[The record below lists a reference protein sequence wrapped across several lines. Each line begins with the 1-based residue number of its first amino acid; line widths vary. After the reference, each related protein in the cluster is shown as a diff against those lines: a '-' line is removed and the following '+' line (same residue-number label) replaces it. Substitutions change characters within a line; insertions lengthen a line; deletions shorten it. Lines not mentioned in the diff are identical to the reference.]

1 MPLFSTL
8 CNVSI
13 ATVPATC
20 FMNTLRIYEK
30 NTYWTVSS
38 LSFMG
43 RSINYW
49 TRTSSLL
56 VNKPQFL
63 LKFWSNRVFRIY
75 HNTINNLKLNVI
87 HYSQNWL
94 SLLLQALASVKPWT
108 YTIFFIH
115 FSCATHPSGLTL
127 ILLLLFSEDKFSC
140 HHLST
145 LGYWFNVLIINLL
158 RYFAEFTVVQHLQ
171 ESCIWW

>member
-8 CNVSI
+8 CNASI
-13 ATVPATC
+13 ATVPEPC

-30 NTYWTVSS
+30 NTYLTVSS
-38 LSFMG
+38 LSFMD
-43 RSINYW
+43 RNVTYW
-49 TRTSSLL
+49 TSISSLP
-56 VNKPQFL
+56 VNKPQL
-63 LKFWSNRVFRIY
+63 LLNFWSNRVFRVY

-94 SLLLQALASVKPWT
+94 SLLLQAPASVKPWT

-115 FSCATHPSGLTL
+115 FSCAMHPSGFTL
-127 ILLLLFSEDKFSC
+127 ILLLIFSDVKFSC

-145 LGYWFNVLIINLL
+145 LG
-158 RYFAEFTVVQHLQ
+158 
-171 ESCIWW
+171 S